1 MGFTLW
7 WTYKKP
13 QKAIENGHRNSG
25 FSHKKCWFSIA
36 MLVYQRGVSL
46 RAQPG
51 PSHCT
56 AQAMPSSTVAP
67 WQPPE
72 PPHSCGFGTWHR
84 RGGIRF
90 ECECQLVVSKSCI
103 MIVYTLY
110 IRMIYVLHRLDVNP
124 VSKWFIIT
132 MCQRTSGP
140 SIIIPKP
147 EISLLGGDGFSY

>member
-1 MGFTLW
+1 M
-7 WTYKKP
+7 
-13 QKAIENGHRNSG
+13 
-25 FSHKKCWFSIA
+25 
-36 MLVYQRGVSL
+36 
-46 RAQPG
+46 
-51 PSHCT
+51 
-56 AQAMPSSTVAP
+56 
-67 WQPPE
+67 
-72 PPHSCGFGTWHR
+72 
-84 RGGIRF
+84 
-90 ECECQLVVSKSCI
+90 VSKSFI